1 MLCSVQESED
11 IVSWH
16 HKVQSRLK
24 EITTSPTDY
33 HSVLHT
39 IQQLQVCV
47 CVCVCVCEYMGFASR
62 LTDLSEKGTT
72 LAYDISC

>member
-1 MLCSVQESED
+1 MFSDQLCPLVDCVLCSVQESED

-47 CVCVCVCEYMGFASR
+47 CVCVCVCVYVCVHV
-62 LTDLSEKGTT
+62 
-72 LAYDISC
+72 LA